1 MYITDLSSPCFEGHI
16 GPCNKW
22 HHLRQSLA
30 TTCTCLIT
38 VSHKSASPLFSS
50 FFSSLCAYKSSS
62 FLRTSLF
69 SQFSSRSSFD
79 VQTVFILRNTWHIHF
94 QHLPWIILIVWFLL
108 YFHIIADLISC
119 LAFCYKFFRIYFWRN
134 LTSFLLFVVVGGGGG
149 FRVRTIK

>member
-1 MYITDLSSPCFEGHI
+1 MQQMTPLTTVTGNNMHLSHY
-16 GPCNKW
+16 
-22 HHLRQSLA
+22 SLSQISV
-30 TTCTCLIT
+30 THFL
-38 VSHKSASPLFSS
+38 L